1 MRKTN
6 QKQNEKGALIIEIIA
21 VIALLGVMGPMLF
34 KQVKSRN
41 EEVDNIAIAS
51 EIRTIKEAFSAY
63 IMSERAQLLNSCKD
77 EGEIDINND
86 ELSAYLPM
94 GNVAVDSY
102 NLKLNCED
110 GVLQGLISPLREAM
124 PETLKLKRAARIA
137 NLIGADGGICQDD
150 KINGVAGGWMIEEP
164 TGGDLC
170 PQEPWVVA
178 TTGMDTFTPEV
189 SYEDYSASMVT
200 LPTDLALGKLHAWQY
215 FSVGGGEKG
224 CYEIKH
230 NQTGSYSEAHGFT
243 AQDDAIKGA
252 GDCNP
257 VFWVGHASDAADG
270 GVGGGH
276 VYVKNNLII
285 GQKGSKQAI
294 ALFSEGTT
302 SDEADKNKVEV
313 YDPSGT
319 KRIIINGKGE
329 IVAQSSDGK
338 TRVKIDGSEK
348 GKIVIGNT
356 SDSDDET
363 LTLTHQML
371 VSSKKSANTTKQYKI
386 DPSNIS
392 VMNDI
397 RLDARGGATLS
408 ELLPKF
414 VSKEIIAFDTGDGT
428 NCPSGKCDIQA
439 PDCPKQHAP
448 AIIVIPTSWTTK
460 PSVSVY
466 DISQKLSGKIEGTNV
481 KISADNT
488 ATTTADG
495 ALYMYIDSE
504 DNTYTAANSTLAL
517 KQGTDTDKKYWKI
530 HFANGAGVVRHDV
543 KGIAQTYCVFDG
555 YKPSA
560 SDRDE
565 D

>member
-6 QKQNEKGALIIEIIA
+6 QKHNEKGALIIEIIA
-21 VIALLGVMGPMLF
+21 VVALLGVMGPMLF
-34 KQVKSRN
+34 KQVKNRN
-41 EEVDNIAIAS
+41 EEVDNISIAS
-51 EIRTIKEAFSAY
+51 EIRTVKEAFSAY
-63 IMSERAQLLNSCKD
+63 IMSDRAVLLNRCQG
-77 EGEIDINND
+77 EGEIDIAPG

-110 GVLQGLISPLREAM
+110 GILQGLISPLPEAM
-124 PETLKLKRAARIA
+124 PETLKLKRTARIA
-137 NLIGADGGICQDD
+137 NLIGADGGICQDN
-150 KINGVAGGWMIEEP
+150 KINGVAGGWTIEEA

-189 SYEDYSASMVT
+189 TYEDYSASMVT

-230 NQTGSYSEAHGFT
+230 NQTGSYSEANGFT
-243 AQDDAIKGA
+243 AQDDTIKGA
-252 GDCNP
+252 KECDP

-270 GVGGGH
+270 GTGGGH
-276 VYVKNNLII
+276 VYVKNNLIV
-285 GQKGSKQAI
+285 GQKNNKQAI
-294 ALFSEGTT
+294 ALFSEGST
-302 SDEADKNKVEV
+302 SDESDKNRVEV

-329 IVAQSSDGK
+329 MIAQSADGK
-338 TRVKIDGSEK
+338 ARVRIDGSEK
-348 GKIVIGNT
+348 GKIIIGNSDD
-356 SDSDDET
+356 SDSET

-414 VSKEIIAFDTGDGT
+414 VSKNVVAFDTGDAT
-428 NCPSGKCDIQA
+428 SCPDGKCTIAA
-439 PDCPKQHAP
+439 PSCPNNHAP
-448 AIIVIPTSWTTK
+448 AIIVIPTSWVTQPT
-460 PSVSVY
+460 VSVF
-466 DISQKLSGKIEGTNV
+466 DISKQLTGKIEGTNV
-481 KISADNT
+481 KISADSTANT
-488 ATTTADG
+488 IAEG
-495 ALYMYIDSE
+495 ALYMYIDST
-504 DNTYTAANSTLAL
+504 DNTYTKDNSTLAF
-517 KQGTDTDKKYWKI
+517 KDRTDTDKDEWVI
-530 HFANGAGVVRHDV
+530 HFANGAGFTRHDV

-555 YKPSA
+555 KKPA
-560 SDRDE
+560 ATDRDE